1 MNEKYNKI
9 SIDEIYKSYFETL
22 CSVLSNY
29 GVEFEVE
36 EDELMVKFAYE
47 LNNKKTDFLAF
58 LDSINNVIVFVGYFP
73 IKFIKSV
80 YTSGCV
86 ALSLT
91 NLVIPDGEFYL
102 DTIGSNLAYKLTNT
116 LVGIELNEEMIS
128 HFYTT
133 CIEKVNKY
141 QDHLITLGNS
151 EISLNEYSNIILK

>member
-133 CIEKVNKY
+133 CIEIVNKY
-141 QDHLITLGNS
+141 QDHLIALGNS

>member
-133 CIEKVNKY
+133 CIEIVNKY